1 MRGRVP
7 ILMLGLVA
15 AGLYLGMAYGSA
27 PGPCKCKMSASP
39 VAQGHN
45 ALTGIRVNVT
55 GEDS

>member
-1 MRGRVP
+1 MRGRVL

-27 PGPCKCKMSASP
+27 PGPCKMSASP

-45 ALTGIRVNVT
+45 ALPA
-55 GEDS
+55 SA